1 MAAAP
6 LNEYFLAYLL
16 SLPDRPHHLKDL
28 NSPSKP
34 HAVAACG
41 LRFQVILR
49 VP

>member
-6 LNEYFLAYLL
+6 LYEYFLVYLL

-28 NSPSKP
+28 DFPSKP
-34 HAVAACG
+34 RAVAARG